1 MFLSKLGYVFTLMQI
16 SKKGVTTDNKLLLNA
31 VTLWF
36 NYYNIQ
42 RTLSLKVIEIM

>member
-31 VTLWF
+31 VILWF
-36 NYYNIQ
+36 NHYIQ